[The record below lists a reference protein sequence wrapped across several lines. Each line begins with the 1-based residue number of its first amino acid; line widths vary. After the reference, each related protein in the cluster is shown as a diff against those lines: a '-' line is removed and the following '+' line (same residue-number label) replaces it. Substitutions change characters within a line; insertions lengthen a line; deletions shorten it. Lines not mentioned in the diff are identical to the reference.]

1 MSQAFVREPEGD
13 LPEDLPEL
21 PLSPHPNYVT
31 PRGLALLQ
39 QRLQVNE
46 AAQAALSDEGLSEA
60 LDAKRQRS
68 LLAREGRWLQARI
81 ASALLVKPAV
91 TAVEKVGF
99 GCVVDLLDEAGQSLC
114 YQIVGEDEAEPEQG
128 RISWRS
134 PLALAITGREVGDE
148 VLWPR
153 PAGDL
158 RVEIMA
164 IAKGPA

>member
-39 QRLQVNE
+39 QRLQANE
-46 AAQAALSDEGLSEA
+46 AAQTALTDDA

-81 ASALLVKPAV
+81 ASALLVRPAV
-91 TAVEKVGF
+91 TVAEKVGF
-99 GCVVDLLDEAGQSLC
+99 GCVVDLLDEAGQSLR

-164 IAKGPA
+164 IAK

>member
-31 PRGLALLQ
+31 SRGLALLQ
-39 QRLQVNE
+39 QRLQANE
-46 AAQAALSDEGLSEA
+46 AAQTALTDEA

-91 TAVEKVGF
+91 TAAEKVGF
-99 GCVVDLLDEAGQSLC
+99 GCVVDLLDEVGQSLR

>member
-39 QRLQVNE
+39 QRLQANE
-46 AAQAALSDEGLSEA
+46 AAQTALTDEA

-81 ASALLVKPAV
+81 ALALLVKPAV

-99 GCVVDLLDEAGQSLC
+99 GCVVDLLDEAGQSLR

-148 VLWPR
+148 VVWPR

-164 IAKGPA
+164 IAKEPA